1 MAANRSTGMK
11 SEFHLIEAFARR
23 IRSGAVRTS
32 GVVVGVGD
40 DAAVIRPNAR
50 EDLVVTTDSLVEGVH
65 FERRWFTG
73 RELGWRLAAV
83 NLSDIAA
90 MGAHPR
96 YGLISFVI
104 PPGVGSSYV
113 EAIERGVVDHLARY
127 DAVVVGGNVASTSGP
142 LTLELT
148 LIGACARGRAWRRRA
163 KAGDAIVVAGV
174 LGAAAAGV
182 GLLRGR
188 KARGPLVRAY
198 KQPTPRLD
206 VARALS
212 RSRSVRGAIDV
223 SDGFSSDVIHVCEAS
238 RVGCD
243 VDEATFPIPPP
254 VRAFCRERGLDPVRW
269 ALHAGEDYALIL
281 SVAPQRA
288 AEVCRR
294 IRRAGCPA
302 VVVGRFTARRGAYRL
317 FDASGEARPFKAG
330 GWDHLKG
337 K

>member
-1 MAANRSTGMK
+1 MK
-11 SEFHLIEAFARR
+11 SEFQLIEAFARR
-23 IRSGAVRTS
+23 IRRGAIRAS

-40 DAAVIRPNAR
+40 DAAVLRPNAR
-50 EDLVVTTDSLVEGVH
+50 EDLVVTTDSLVEGSH

-90 MGAHPR
+90 MGARPR
-96 YGLISFVI
+96 YGLVSLVI
-104 PPGVGSSYV
+104 PPGLDSAYV

-127 DAVVVGGNVASTSGP
+127 DAVVVGGNIATTSGP

-148 LIGACARGRAWRRRA
+148 LIGACGRGRAWRRRA

-174 LGAAAAGV
+174 LGAAAAGIS
-182 GLLRGR
+182 LLRKR
-188 KARGPLVRAY
+188 KAGGPLVRAY
-198 KQPTPRLD
+198 RQPTPRLD

-212 RSRSVRGAIDV
+212 RTRSVRGAIDV
-223 SDGFSSDVIHVCEAS
+223 SDGLSSDLIHLCEAS

-243 VDEATFPIPPP
+243 VDETAFPIPRA
-254 VRAFCRERGLDPVRW
+254 VRAFCRERGLDPIQWV
-269 ALHAGEDYALIL
+269 LHAGEDYALIL
-281 SVAPQRA
+281 SVASQRA
-288 AEVCRR
+288 TGVCRR

-302 VVVGRFTARRGAYRL
+302 AVVGRFTRRPRVYRL
-317 FDASGEARPFKAG
+317 IDARGEARPFKAG